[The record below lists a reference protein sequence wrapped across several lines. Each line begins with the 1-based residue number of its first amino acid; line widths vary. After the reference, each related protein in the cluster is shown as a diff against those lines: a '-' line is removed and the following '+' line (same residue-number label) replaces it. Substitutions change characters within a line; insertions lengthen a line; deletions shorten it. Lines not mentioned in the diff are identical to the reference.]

1 MYLLTKKPPKSKC
14 YFGRIDEEN
23 AGAGLRILNI
33 SIEGKISS
41 RLLWATPR
49 NQDEMWQTCIQFW

>member
-41 RLLWATPR
+41 RLL
-49 NQDEMWQTCIQFW
+49 